1 MLSSTEQFLQ
11 KFQQGVQELRSLETK
26 LLCPNE
32 VLPPLYFSG
41 SHDVLSLDNMPSK
54 IKQAKQD
61 VIFDEANTLQREEA
75 KVRRDS
81 VAATLP
87 SGKCTPMN
95 WQQKGRN
102 YNSEMMNNPNKS
114 GLECAKECACIHDD
128 KNEHVYYH
136 GMNDK
141 RSNIEQ
147 TIFSLEHRYKMLRN
161 SLRGDSMAE
170 NQMHEQTHNIGERL
184 ILETRLN
191 WNSKKKLFVYF
202 LFIFFI
208 CVCFLLLF
216 FLLFFPFLKFCKRES
231 VNFARHH
238 HWHFWNGV

>member
-1 MLSSTEQFLQ
+1 MFVFCLFFSFIKFSIDFLNDSKLLLSSTEQFLQ

-102 YNSEMMNNPNKS
+102 YNSEMMNNPNWRVPTTATPAKIS
-114 GLECAKECACIHDD
+114 AGCGNNAHATHVPRMTPQQCTSIQAAFKGLRRRRISISSRA
-128 KNEHVYYH
+128 N
-136 GMNDK
+136 
-141 RSNIEQ
+141 
-147 TIFSLEHRYKMLRN
+147 TSLPRC
-161 SLRGDSMAE
+161 
-170 NQMHEQTHNIGERL
+170 
-184 ILETRLN
+184 TR
-191 WNSKKKLFVYF
+191 
-202 LFIFFI
+202 
-208 CVCFLLLF
+208 
-216 FLLFFPFLKFCKRES
+216 
-231 VNFARHH
+231 A
-238 HWHFWNGV
+238 G